1 LRTDGYL
8 PIRDYAAIGDGRTVA
23 LVGKDG
29 SIDWLCLPNVDSGAV
44 FARLL
49 DAEQGGSFSLAPEEP
64 FEAERRY
71 QEDSNVLETTF
82 RTGSGTLRVTDAMTL
97 APGEALE
104 PQREIVRRAECL
116 SGSVRFE
123 WNIEPRFHFGARPT
137 WIERRGSRLVA
148 VSRGEAVALGAWG
161 AGEPHT
167 SNGRIRGTHEL
178 RDGETAL
185 LSLTGA
191 HHEPAFLA
199 GRDDAEYRLEHTAR
213 FWPDWAGLARYDG
226 PWRGAVLRSLL
237 VLKLLVF
244 APSGAIVAAPT
255 TSLPEWIGGGRN
267 WDYRFT
273 WLRDATY
280 TLDAFQSLGYEAEA
294 HSFLWWLMHATKL
307 TAPRFQVLYRVD
319 GGIQA
324 DEKTVDGFAGYR
336 GSQPVRVGNGA
347 AKQVQLDVYGD
358 VMHAIWLHAT
368 EHGDVG
374 GETRRAV
381 ARIADYVADEWRSPD
396 SGIWEVRSEPTHFI
410 QSKAMCW
417 VALDRAVKLAE
428 AGFIADHSER
438 WRSEAGE
445 IRSFVEEQ
453 GWDEERKSYVRAPD
467 LRELDAS
474 LLTLS
479 LMEYGSDPA
488 RIRGTVDAVRREL
501 ADGPLVARYRGED
514 GVEGEEG
521 YFLTCSFWLADA
533 LARTGEVDQAVEL
546 MDDLVGLANDVGLYA
561 EEIDRTSGA
570 FLGNFPQGLTHLAL
584 IGAACSIARAG
595 ERG

>member
-49 DAEQGGSFSLAPEEP
+49 DSEQGGSFVLAPEEP
-64 FEAERRY
+64 SEAERRY
-71 QEDSNVLETTF
+71 QDGSNVLETTF
-82 RTGSGTLRVTDAMTL
+82 RTSSGTLRVTDAMTL

-104 PQREIVRRAECL
+104 PQREIVRRVECL
-116 SGSVRFE
+116 SGSVRLA
-123 WNIEPRFHFGARPT
+123 WSIEPRFHFGARPT
-137 WIERRGSRLVA
+137 RIERRGSRLVA
-148 VSRGEAVALGAWG
+148 VSRGEALGLGAWG
-161 AGEPHT
+161 VGEPHAT
-167 SNGRIRGTHEL
+167 DGRIDGKHEL
-178 RDGETAL
+178 RGGETAL
-185 LSLTGA
+185 LSLTAA
-191 HHEPAFLA
+191 HHEPAFFA
-199 GRDDAEYRLEHTAR
+199 GRDDAEDRLDHTSR
-213 FWPDWAGLARYDG
+213 FWPDWIGRARYEG
-226 PWRGAVLRSLL
+226 PWRDAVLRSVL

-244 APSGAIVAAPT
+244 APSGAVVAAPT
-255 TSLPEWIGGGRN
+255 TSLPEWIGGERN

-280 TLDAFQSLGYEAEA
+280 TLDALQSLGYDAEA
-294 HSFLWWLMHATKL
+294 HAFFWWLMHATQL
-307 TAPRFQVLYRVD
+307 TAPRLQVLYRVD
-319 GGIQA
+319 GGVEA
-324 DEKTVDGFAGYR
+324 DEKSLVGLAGYR

-368 EHGDVG
+368 EHGDIG
-374 GETRRAV
+374 GETRRGV

-417 VALDRAVKLAE
+417 VALDRAAKLAE
-428 AGFIADHSER
+428 AGFIEDRSGR
-438 WRSEAGE
+438 WREEADE
-445 IRSFVEEQ
+445 IRRFVEEK
-453 GWDEERKSYVRAPD
+453 GWDEERRSYVRATD
-467 LRELDAS
+467 QRELDAS

-479 LMEYGSDPA
+479 LMEFGGDSERLRA
-488 RIRGTVDAVRREL
+488 TVQAVRREL

-514 GVEGEEG
+514 GVAGEEG

-533 LARTGEVDQAVEL
+533 LARAGEVDEAAAL
-546 MDDLVGLANDVGLYA
+546 MTELVGLGNDVGLYA
-561 EEIDRTSGA
+561 EEIDGTSGA
-570 FLGNFPQGLTHLAL
+570 FLGNFPQGLAHLAL
-584 IGAACSIARAG
+584 IGAACSIARASEG
-595 ERG
+595 E